1 MQCVSTV
8 DCEKLIFPVIL
19 NMKDMG
25 RWIIYFGIA
34 AIVIGLIM
42 NQFSDK
48 LGWIGRLPGD
58 IHLGSGK
65 VKFYFPL
72 TSLIILNLIIIF
84 ILRLIEWF
92 K

>member
-1 MQCVSTV
+1 MQDVG
-8 DCEKLIFPVIL
+8 K
-19 NMKDMG
+19 
-25 RWIIYFGIA
+25 WIIYIGIA
-34 AIVIGLIM
+34 AIVVGLIL

-58 IHLGSGK
+58 IRLGSGN

-72 TSLIILNLIIIF
+72 TSLIILNLVIIF
-84 ILRLIEWF
+84 IIRLIKWF